1 MSDCLHTKR
10 MEVILSKEPEFLA
23 QMLAYISGVMGED
36 LVFHG
41 SFEDALDVL
50 NEVSIDMK

>member
-1 MSDCLHTKR
+1 

-23 QMLAYISGVMGED
+23 QMLAYISGAMGED

-41 SFEDALDVL
+41 SFEDAFDVL

>member
-1 MSDCLHTKR
+1 
-10 MEVILSKEPEFLA
+10 MEVILSKEPEFLV
-23 QMLAYISGVMGED
+23 QMLAYISGAMGED
-36 LVFHG
+36 LVFHE